1 MASKNS
7 QVIDASAVIPE
18 GYVTYQGDIL
28 SMDGNIV
35 TMRVKKSGSSS
46 YESKVFPKKKV
57 LSIKGGVGKPS
68 IVQVQEPMV
77 FAKFPA
83 AVVEPGTDGFVKV
96 STDDGVILVREDAIR
111 GTAALSK
118 DEAPSDKL
126 KVEKPMKQTDRLETK
141 RPKKEQ
147 TPAQAKAARENLK
160 KADAKNKDKKLKKRD
175 RE

>member
-1 MASKNS
+1 MAKNS
-7 QVIDASAVIPE
+7 QVIDARAEIPN

-28 SMDGNIV
+28 SMDGNII
-35 TMRVKKSGSSS
+35 TMRVKKVGSSS
-46 YESKVFPKKKV
+46 YESKVFPKRKV
-57 LSIKGGVGKPS
+57 LSYKGGVGKPS
-68 IVQVQEPMV
+68 IVQVEEPMT
-77 FAKFPA
+77 FARFPA

-96 STDDGVILVREDAIR
+96 STDEGVIMVREDTIR

-118 DEAPSDKL
+118 DEGPSEKL
-126 KVEKPMKQTDRLETK
+126 KVEKPMKATDALTTK

-160 KADAKNKDKKLKKRD
+160 KADAKNKDKKTKKRD